1 MSVSE
6 EKAIVTS
13 TNKTRALLFYGVIA
27 LVALIGL
34 ADATYLTVEYLSGRT
49 MQCSLTSGC
58 STVLSSEYSK
68 LFGYPISA
76 FGAIAYFTV
85 FSTALL
91 IAFDYKILKSVLLII
106 TMLMALASLWLIY
119 LQAYVIGAWCQ
130 YCLLSAGVS
139 FTLFALTVTAKL
151 IEKKQ
156 SLP

>member
-6 EKAIVTS
+6 EKAIVIS
-13 TNKTRALLFYGVIA
+13 KNKTRALLLYGVIA

-91 IAFDYKILKSVLLII
+91 IAFDYKMLKPILLII
-106 TMLMALASLWLIY
+106 TALMALTSVWLIY

-139 FTLFALTVTAKL
+139 ITLFALTLTAKL
-151 IEKKQ
+151 FERKQ
-156 SLP
+156 NAP